1 MANPVLKILLVLTSK
16 LTLQAF
22 SFPTSMVNVS
32 AGDWNNFRGPDKVYM
47 GDELSHSL
55 SSFGQGKARGRG

>member
-1 MANPVLKILLVLTSK
+1 
-16 LTLQAF
+16 
-22 SFPTSMVNVS
+22 MVNVS